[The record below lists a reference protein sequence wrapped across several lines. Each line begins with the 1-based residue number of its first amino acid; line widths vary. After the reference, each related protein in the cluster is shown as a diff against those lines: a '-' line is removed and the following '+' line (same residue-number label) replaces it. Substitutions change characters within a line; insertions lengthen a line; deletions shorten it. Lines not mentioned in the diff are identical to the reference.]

1 MSRIGGRLRRLR
13 QTRRVTTYTH
23 LVGSVSQPD
32 AESTFRVASEQL
44 EHVRRIPDG
53 EVGKRYYWIQFQNL
67 LFETVDG
74 LERIGEPGYYLRG
87 EFDTRPIT
95 LAEGVAAD
103 DIDFGALGYADA
115 AIESYATFVRLREEG
130 VIPEGVRFQ
139 VSLPTP
145 AGVVGSFFELSLRA
159 AIEPV
164 YERAVFRELATILDA
179 VPHDDLA
186 IQWDTALEFGLLD
199 KAEIFGHKM
208 LAWFGESHAEILA
221 GVLERGIRQA
231 AAVPV
236 GVELGYHLCY
246 GDVEEAHFFEPA
258 DATTLAEVAAGLVA
272 GAPRPITWIHLPVP
286 IERDDEAYFA
296 PLGEVTW
303 PETTELYLGLVHHED
318 GVEGALRR
326 AAAAAPF
333 VSGFGIATECGFGR
347 GPVERTAPLLAL
359 HREVAA
365 AL

>member
-1 MSRIGGRLRRLR
+1 M
-13 QTRRVTTYTH
+13 TTYTH

-44 EHVRRIPDG
+44 EHVKRIPDG
-53 EVGKRYYWIQFQNL
+53 EVGKRYYWIQFQNR
-67 LFETVDG
+67 LFETVPG
-74 LERIGEPGYYLRG
+74 LVRIGEPGFFLRD
-87 EFDTRPIT
+87 EFDMRPIT
-95 LAEGVAAD
+95 LAEGVDAES
-103 DIDFGALGYADA
+103 IVFPSLGYADA
-115 AIESYATFVRLREEG
+115 AIESYATFARLRDEG
-130 VIPEGVRFQ
+130 VIPAGVRFQ

-145 AGVVGSFFELSLRA
+145 AGVVGSFFEISVRE

-164 YERAVFRELATILDA
+164 YERAIFAELDRILDA
-179 VPHDDLA
+179 VPHHDLA

-199 KAEIFGHKM
+199 KAEILGYKM
-208 LAWFGESHAEILA
+208 LAWFGDDHAAILD
-221 GVLERGIRQA
+221 GVLERGVRQA

-236 GVELGYHLCY
+236 DVELGYHLCY
-246 GDVEEAHFFEPA
+246 GDVEESHFFEPT
-258 DATTLAEVAAGLVA
+258 DATTLAEVAAGLIA
-272 GAPRPITWIHLPVP
+272 GSPRPITWIHLPVP

-296 PLGEVTW
+296 PLAEVTW
-303 PETTELYLGLVHHED
+303 PDETELYLGLVHHED

-326 AAAAAPF
+326 AAAASPF

>member
-1 MSRIGGRLRRLR
+1 MTINTL
-13 QTRRVTTYTH
+13 

-44 EHVRRIPDG
+44 EHIKRIPDG

-67 LFETVDG
+67 LFSSVPG
-74 LERIGEPGYYLRG
+74 LTRVGEPGFYLRG
-87 EFDTRPIT
+87 EFDTRPVA
-95 LAEGVAAD
+95 LADGYDAAS
-103 DIDFGALGYADA
+103 IVFPSLGYADA
-115 AIESYATFVRLREEG
+115 AIESYATFARLREEG
-130 VIPEGVRFQ
+130 VIPAGVRFQ

-164 YERAVFRELATILDA
+164 YEAAIIGELDRILAA
-179 VPHDDLA
+179 VPHGDLA

-199 KAEIFGHKM
+199 KAEVLGTKM
-208 LAWFGESHAEILA
+208 TSWFGDDRAGILA
-221 GVLERGIRQA
+221 GVVERGVRQA
-231 AAVPV
+231 AAVPAD
-236 GVELGYHLCY
+236 VELGYHLCY
-246 GDVEEAHFFEPA
+246 GDVEEAHFFEPT
-258 DATTLAEVAAGLVA
+258 DAATLAEVAAGLLA
-272 GAPRPITWIHLPVP
+272 GSPRPITWIQLPVP
-286 IERDDEAYFA
+286 IAHDDEAYFA

-303 PETTELYLGLVHHED
+303 PAETELYLGLVHHED

-333 VSGFGIATECGFGR
+333 VPAFGIATECGFGR
-347 GPVERTAPLLAL
+347 GPVERTVPLLAL
-359 HREVAA
+359 HREVAR